1 MSSSTSLPGA
11 VDVERL
17 RRVELLRA
25 ELDRSLK
32 VAAAASSLSGAAEKR
47 SPLCILF
54 HSADS
59 VHIQF
64 SGSARASVDLFARP
78 RVGTASRFIVSPT
91 PNAVPPAAVPPLL
104 PPKTESSTASAWPLR
119 VLTTTRQKDAELLE
133 NVACATAAVD
143 KDKNESSIN
152 SGAIILLPTPPL
164 VAASSPASSVDSGVA
179 SPGAAGDFL
188 LNTAPF
194 RPSTTEQQRA
204 SHDNPVKGLFNGP
217 SWATVPRT
225 RRWIFNFSS
234 NKNINDDNARS
245 PLIDALALSSSL
257 SSGGSTTEAETVK
270 KPTTVTELSSSAL
283 QQPPVLT
290 LQKPPLKKKYGQNT
304 DNSHQSSPPSQSE
317 VSSNGYSSNLGN
329 NNFSSTLSPTE
340 SPMVAVKTESVV
352 NNEEVDSVA
361 SRRHPAAQQPSSN
374 SSSSVV
380 LQRQFS
386 DGCCYN
392 NGDGTVLDADT
403 EELHGLPPRAATLP
417 PLRSILKKPRASA
430 MMVLNSNGQ
439 QLQQQ
444 HFLDS
449 TLPRNHLRRMP
460 TRIVLERSVSESLLY
475 DAVPDDQFST
485 LQHSAAAVFNASIL
499 RKLSMASTPVLGSF
513 DEKLEEQH
521 IKAEQEQQQQK
532 QNNSG
537 SISSSCCP
545 SSCSS
550 ETIDSDGS
558 GQSSAAPIA
567 KKRVSFSEH
576 VQARIYRSNSSIL
589 GQRRKNEK
597 KSRNRCTRR
606 CSSDVEHSSATEAEV
621 PQQQQPQQHHHDVV
635 SSSSNN
641 NNNISCKFYERP
653 PLWALQSRQDF
664 NRWRQEKEE
673 VALWSSA
680 SSVVAGS
687 AVPTGVASQYVLH
700 SIPFRSSFS
709 SPMLMMLSFHVPIS
723 V

>member
-1 MSSSTSLPGA
+1 MIMSSSTSLPGA

-119 VLTTTRQKDAELLE
+119 VLTTTRQNDAELLE

-143 KDKNESSIN
+143 KDKNESSVN

-164 VAASSPASSVDSGVA
+164 GAASSPASSVDSGVA

-204 SHDNPVKGLFNGP
+204 SHDSSVKLEQCSNSPNSVKLCRGLFNGP

-234 NKNINDDNARS
+234 NKNINDDNDRS

-257 SSGGSTTEAETVK
+257 SSGGSTTETETVK
-270 KPTTVTELSSSAL
+270 KPTTVTEVSSSAL
-283 QQPPVLT
+283 QQQQPPPVLT
-290 LQKPPLKKKYGQNT
+290 LQKPPLKKKYGPNT

-329 NNFSSTLSPTE
+329 NFNSTLSPTE
-340 SPMVAVKTESVV
+340 SPMVAVKTESVI
-352 NNEEVDSVA
+352 NSEEEDIVA
-361 SRRHPAAQQPSSN
+361 SRRHSAVQQPSSK

-392 NGDGTVLDADT
+392 SGSDGTVLDADT

-439 QLQQQ
+439 QQLQQQ

-449 TLPRNHLRRMP
+449 ALPRNHLRRMP

-606 CSSDVEHSSATEAEV
+606 CSSDVEHPSTTEAEV
-621 PQQQQPQQHHHDVV
+621 PQQQQPQQHDVV
-635 SSSSNN
+635 SSSN

-680 SSVVAGS
+680 SSVVAGG
-687 AVPTGVASQYVLH
+687 AVPTGVASQCV
-700 SIPFRSSFS
+700 
-709 SPMLMMLSFHVPIS
+709 
-723 V
+723 